1 MAEQFDN
8 RNRFVLFKN
17 DRKTE
22 ERHPDYTGSFVD
34 ESGAEYFCDAWIKKS
49 AKGSFMSGRVKPK
62 KPKVEQSMYDDAA
75 ERTLNA
81 RRGSLKDQIDDDI
94 PF

>member
-8 RNRFVLFKN
+8 RNRFVLFRN

>member
-1 MAEQFDN
+1 MSEQFDN

-22 ERHPDYTGSFVD
+22 ERHPDYTGSFID
-34 ESGAEYFCDAWIKKS
+34 ENGLEYFCDAWIKKS

-62 KPKVEQSMYDDAA
+62 KPKAEQSMYD
-75 ERTLNA
+75 EQPA
-81 RRGSLKDQIDDDI
+81 RRGSIKDHLNDDI
-94 PF
+94 PFAPEWR

>member
-1 MAEQFDN
+1 MSEQFDN

-34 ESGAEYFCDAWIKKS
+34 ENGLEYFCDAWIKKS
-49 AKGSFMSGRVKPK
+49 AKGSYMSGRMKHK
-62 KPKVEQSMYDDAA
+62 KPKNEQSMYD
-75 ERTLNA
+75 EQPA
-81 RRGSLKDQIDDDI
+81 RRGSIKDQIDDEI

>member
-1 MAEQFDN
+1 MAEQYDN
-8 RNRFVLFKN
+8 KNRFVLFKN

>member
-17 DRKTE
+17 DHKTE
-22 ERHPDYTGSFVD
+22 ERHPDYTGSYVN
-34 ESGAEYFCDAWIKKS
+34 ENGAEYFMDSWIKKS
-49 AKGSFMSGRVKPK
+49 AKGTFMSGRMKLK
-62 KPKVEQSMYDDAA
+62 KPKTEQSMYD
-75 ERTLNA
+75 EQPA
-81 RRGSLKDQIDDDI
+81 RRGSIKDQLDDDV